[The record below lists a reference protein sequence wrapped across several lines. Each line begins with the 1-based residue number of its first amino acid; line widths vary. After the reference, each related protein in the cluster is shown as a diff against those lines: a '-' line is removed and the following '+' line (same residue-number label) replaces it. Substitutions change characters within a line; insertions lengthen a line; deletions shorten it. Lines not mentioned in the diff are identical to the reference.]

1 MEPACELGLEIIVTK
16 IDVDFNEIFL
26 ETCKRGEPRET

>member
-16 IDVDFNEIFL
+16 MDVDFNDKFL
-26 ETCKRGEPRET
+26 VTCKRGEPRET